1 MDYII
6 VLQKKTYTN
15 KPGKNL
21 GNSPRNN
28 CLSCSKTDLPKLAQ
42 LANKLRTIDFLKIK
56 LSTILVGNQTQDH
69 CFSKD

>member
-1 MDYII
+1 MDCIV

-28 CLSCSKTDLPKLAQ
+28 CLSCSKTDLPKLAR

-56 LSTILVGNQTQDH
+56 LFIILVGESNSGPL
-69 CFSKD
+69 FF

>member
-6 VLQKKTYTN
+6 VLQKKNYTN

-28 CLSCSKTDLPKLAQ
+28 CLSCSKTDLPKLAR
-42 LANKLRTIDFLKIK
+42 LANKLRTTVFLRIK
-56 LSTILVGNQTQDH
+56 LYLILVGESNSGPL
-69 CFSKD
+69 FF